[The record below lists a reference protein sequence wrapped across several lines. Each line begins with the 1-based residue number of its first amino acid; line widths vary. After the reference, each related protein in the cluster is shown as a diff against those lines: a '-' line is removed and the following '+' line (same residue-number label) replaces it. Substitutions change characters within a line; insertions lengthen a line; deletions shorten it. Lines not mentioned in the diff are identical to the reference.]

1 MWQEASS
8 PSSLEP
14 LWPPSSKSSTF
25 SQSGS
30 GRREERSVKQVI
42 TTLKV
47 ETYLFNWQ
55 ENEDKDTTFDLKD
68 ADYDDD
74 DYKGDIKSKD
84 YEEDKLQNVET
95 IQNSPPATSPDSFG
109 KVTTIDFQQS
119 STKKISRLEAA
130 RKLRPHTGDLELQHL
145 PGLLATLHQSCL
157 DSFCFVLFMTTG

>member
-1 MWQEASS
+1 MFGVAGGIITLVTGASLAS
-8 PSSLEP
+8 IFEIIYFLTVRFWEEGA
-14 LWPPSSKSSTF
+14 KV
-25 SQSGS
+25 SQASFYH
-30 GRREERSVKQVI
+30 I
-42 TTLKV
+42 

-109 KVTTIDFQQS
+109 KVTIDFQQS

-130 RKLRPHTGDLELQHL
+130 QKLRPHTGDLELQHL